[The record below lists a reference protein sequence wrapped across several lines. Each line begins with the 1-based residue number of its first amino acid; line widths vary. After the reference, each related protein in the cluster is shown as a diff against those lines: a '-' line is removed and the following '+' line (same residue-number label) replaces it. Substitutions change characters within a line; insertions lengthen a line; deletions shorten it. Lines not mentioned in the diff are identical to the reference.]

1 MLPVHEPLLRLSDP
15 VTQLRGVGA
24 ALAQRLAALGIE
36 RLQDLL
42 FHLPSRYEDRTR
54 LTPIAALRP
63 GEPALVQGTVEGVDA
78 GVGRRRSLI
87 ALVHDGTAPVRL
99 RLFHY
104 GRAQA
109 EALRRGVRL
118 RCFGEPRRGPF
129 GLEFVHPEYR
139 LLPGD
144 GDVDPPLACHYTPV
158 YPTVEGLSQAR
169 LRGLVEQA
177 LTLLAAGAGDSG
189 DSLEL
194 LPESVRKANRLPALG
209 PALALVHRP
218 PPELPLAALG
228 ARQHPTQRRLAFEEL
243 LAQNLAV
250 AALRRRSATDRAP
263 ALAGNGRLVGML
275 GRNLPFALT
284 RAQQRVREEIA
295 ADLARPSPML
305 RLLQGDVGA
314 GKTIVACFAAAQ
326 ALECDHQ
333 VALMAPTELLAEQH
347 ARSLRQWLE
356 PLGVPVHA
364 LTGQSGRRER
374 KAVLAAL
381 AGGTPLV
388 AVGTHA
394 LFQGEVGFGRLGLV
408 VIDEQHRFGVDQRLA
423 LRAKGAEDGSFPHQL
438 VMTATP
444 IPRTLAMTLYAG
456 LETSVIDE
464 LPPGRTPVRT
474 VVIPDTRRLE
484 VIARVAAAAAGG
496 RQVYWVNT
504 LIEES
509 EALEAEAASDTAL
522 ALAAALPGLRVGLVH
537 GRLPAAEKADVMA
550 AFAAGLI
557 HLLVATT
564 VIEVGVDVPNAS
576 LMVIEN
582 AERLGLAQIHQLRG
596 RVGRGSAAS
605 DCVLI
610 YHPPLSR
617 LGRERL
623 RVLRES
629 TDGFHIAE
637 RDLELR
643 GPGEL
648 LGRRQAGLAALRIA
662 DLARDAALLPQ
673 VSRAAACIER
683 EHPERAAA
691 LIERWLARQL
701 GYGAA

>member
-1 MLPVHEPLLRLSDP
+1 MCRVSEPLLRLSDP
-15 VTQLRGVGA
+15 VTRLHGVGESLA
-24 ALAQRLAALGIE
+24 ARLAELGIE
-36 RLQDLL
+36 RLQDLF
-42 FHLPSRYEDRTR
+42 FHLPTRYEDRTR

-63 GEPALVQGTVEGVDA
+63 GEPAQVQGTVELVDA
-78 GVGRRRSLI
+78 RFGRRRSLV
-87 ALVHDGTAPVRL
+87 ALLHDGSAQVSL

-118 RCFGEPRRGPF
+118 RCFGEPRRGPS

-139 LLPGD
+139 LLGTAP
-144 GDVDPPLACHYTPV
+144 DPPLASHFTPV

-169 LRGLVEQA
+169 LRGLVAQA
-177 LTLLAAGAGDSG
+177 LTLLSNDECLPQA
-189 DSLEL
+189 LEL
-194 LPESVRKANRLPALG
+194 LPEAVLAAHRLPALG
-209 PALALVHRP
+209 PALRLVHQP
-218 PPELPLAALG
+218 PPELALAQLD

-243 LAQNLAV
+243 LAQNLAL
-250 AALRRRSATDRAP
+250 AALRRRTASDRAP
-263 ALAGNGRLVGML
+263 ALRGSGQLVQGL
-275 GRNLPFALT
+275 TASLPFDLT
-284 RAQQRVREEIA
+284 VAQTRVVREITR
-295 ADLARPSPML
+295 DLAEPRPML
-305 RLLQGDVGA
+305 RLLQGDVGS

-326 ALECDHQ
+326 ALESGHQ
-333 VALMAPTELLAEQH
+333 VAFMAPTELLAEQH
-347 ARSLRQWLE
+347 ARSLRHWLE

-364 LTGQSGRRER
+364 LTGRTGRRER
-374 KAVLAAL
+374 KAVLARLA
-381 AGGTPLV
+381 AGGPLL

-394 LFQGEVGFGRLGLV
+394 LFQGEVGFTRLGLV
-408 VIDEQHRFGVDQRLA
+408 IIDEQHRFGVDQRLA
-423 LRAKGAEDGSFPHQL
+423 LRAKGFDAGSFPHQL

-474 VVIPDTRRLE
+474 VVIPDSRREE
-484 VIARVAAAAAGG
+484 VIERVAEAATGG

-509 EALEAEAASDTAL
+509 ELLEAQAATETAE
-522 ALAAALPGLRVGLVH
+522 ALAAALPRLRVGLVH
-537 GRLPAAEKADVMA
+537 GRLPAAQKAEMMR
-550 AFAAGLI
+550 AFAAGTI

-582 AERLGLAQIHQLRG
+582 AERLGLAQLHQLRG
-596 RVGRGSAAS
+596 RVGRGAVAS
-605 DCVLI
+605 DCVLV
-610 YHPPLSR
+610 YRPPLSR

-623 RVLRES
+623 RVMRECS
-629 TDGFHIAE
+629 DGFLIAE

-662 DLARDAALLPQ
+662 DLSRDASLLPQ
-673 VSRAAACIER
+673 VSRAAQCIER
-683 EHPERAAA
+683 EFPDRVPA
-691 LIERWLARQL
+691 LIERWLSRQM
-701 GYGAA
+701 GYAAA